1 MSHYPSSAELAA
13 FRWPWPRTV
22 PNDPMVNRPTLW
34 ELRYGTVQE
43 AGQRDFAGDPARH
56 SVMRA
61 EASALRSRAFGRIFG
76 DDVTWP
82 EITTFAPIVACP
94 CGHSRDSI
102 RHKPPEAC
110 SGYRPGPC
118 AQRSFHHEYGS
129 YIA

>member
-56 SVMRA
+56 SEMRA
-61 EASALRSRAFGRIFG
+61 EASAMRSRAYHRM
-76 DDVTWP
+76 
-82 EITTFAPIVACP
+82 A
-94 CGHSRDSI
+94 RDCDA
-102 RHKPPEAC
+102 RWMLPVLDLLNPD
-110 SGYRPGPC
+110 
-118 AQRSFHHEYGS
+118 GS
-129 YIA
+129 YFGPWFEETHFGVPYTFHPSYLPA